1 MGVNRQLI
9 ERHLAQAER
18 RIAEG
23 ERHIAQQRE
32 LVDRLERAGHD
43 LTTAV
48 ELLNMLEQAQFMY
61 IAGRDRCLKD
71 LGR

>member
-9 ERHLAQAER
+9 ERYLAQAER
-18 RIAEG
+18 HIAEG

-48 ELLNMLEQAQFMY
+48 ELLNMLETQSTV
-61 IAGRDRCLKD
+61 LKVTGGI
-71 LGR
+71 LCF

>member
-18 RIAEG
+18 HIAEG

-32 LVDRLERAGHD
+32 LVDRLERAGYD

-48 ELLNMLEQAQFMY
+48 AP
-61 IAGRDRCLKD
+61 I
-71 LGR
+71 